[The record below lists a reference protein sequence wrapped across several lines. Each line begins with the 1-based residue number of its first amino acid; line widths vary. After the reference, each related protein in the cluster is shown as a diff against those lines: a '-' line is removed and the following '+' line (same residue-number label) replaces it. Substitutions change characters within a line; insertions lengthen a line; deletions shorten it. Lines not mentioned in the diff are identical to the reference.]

1 MTQLHQILV
10 KPVETE
16 KSNAGHKAG
25 KYAFRVRSDATKG
38 EIKRAVEKYYGVKVK
53 SVRTMTNRPK
63 TRSVGRGRT
72 ITKRTSFKKAIITTV
87 GAKAIEVSKVK
98 V

>member
-1 MTQLHQILV
+1 MTRLHQILV

-16 KSNAGHKAG
+16 KSNAGQKAG
-25 KYAFRVRSDATKG
+25 KYAFRVRQDATKG

-53 SVRTMTNRPK
+53 SVRTMTNQPK
-63 TRSVGRGRT
+63 TRSVGRGRV
-72 ITKRTSFKKAIITTV
+72 ITKRSSFKKAVVTTV
-87 GAKAIEVSKVK
+87 GAKPIEVSRVK